1 MNPKKPKQFIK
12 PTAESLGKPETL
24 VSDVVSFYWAA
35 VRKELY
41 SLETP
46 SVTVTNLGTFKAR
59 YKRIE
64 VLEKKYNNFLK
75 DTSMDKMTFDKHN
88 VQSKSAAKLK
98 KLEELRTKMQEEYE
112 RKAQIKQQREE
123 YVTNKTMEE

>member
-12 PTAESLGKPETL
+12 PTADLLGETENL
-24 VSDVVSFYWAA
+24 VLDVVNFYWAA

-41 SLETP
+41 KLESP
-46 SVTVTNLGTFKAR
+46 SVTVTNLGTFKVR
-59 YKRIE
+59 YKRIS

-75 DTSMDKMTFDKHN
+75 DSSMDKMTFDKHN
-88 VQSKSAAKLK
+88 VHNKSLTKLK

-112 RKAQIKQQREE
+112 RKAEVKKQRQE
-123 YVTNKTMEE
+123 YVIKSLEK